1 MVKILIVEDDSLLRD
16 LISRVLGRNNF
27 ETHEASNGED
37 ALNVLDEISID
48 LIITDVMMPKMDGFK
63 LVNSIRKI
71 DNNMPILMITAMD
84 QYHSKEVGFSVGV
97 DDYMVKPVDIK
108 ELLLR
113 VKALLRRS
121 KIANE
126 LQLTINNTTLYYDEL
141 RIEDNKESLI
151 LPQKEFYL
159 LYKLLSY
166 PNKIFT
172 RMQLMDDIWGMDSD
186 TTWRTIDVHIN
197 RLRERIIKF
206 TDFDIITV
214 RGIGYKAVKNNEA

>member
-1 MVKILIVEDDSLLRD
+1 MVKIMIVEDDALLRD
-16 LISRVLGRNNF
+16 LISRVLARNNF
-27 ETHEASNGED
+27 ETYEASNGVS
-37 ALNVLDEISID
+37 ALKVMDDVAID
-48 LIITDVMMPKMDGFK
+48 LVITDVMMPKMDGFE
-63 LVNSIRKI
+63 LVNLIRKI
-71 DNNMPILMITAMD
+71 DNDMPILMITAMD

-97 DDYMVKPVDIK
+97 DDYMVKPIDIK

-121 KIANE
+121 KIASE
-126 LQLTINNTTLYYDEL
+126 LQLTIGNTTLYYEEL

-186 TTWRTIDVHIN
+186 STWRTIDVHIN
-197 RLRERIIKF
+197 RLRERTLEFKN
-206 TDFDIITV
+206 FDIITV
-214 RGIGYKAVKNNEA
+214 RGIGYKAVKNDEA

>member
-16 LISRVLGRNNF
+16 LISRVMTRNNF
-27 ETHEASNGED
+27 ETYEASDGEK
-37 ALNVLDEISID
+37 ALNVLDDVAID
-48 LIITDVMMPKMDGFK
+48 LVITDVMMPKMDGFE
-63 LVNSIRKI
+63 LVDLIRKI
-71 DNNMPILMITAMD
+71 NDNMPVLMITAMD
-84 QYHSKEVGFSVGV
+84 TYHSKEIGFSVGV
-97 DDYMVKPVDIK
+97 DDYMVKPIDIK

-121 KIANE
+121 KIASEN
-126 LQLTINNTTLYYDEL
+126 QLTIGKTILYYDEL
-141 RIEDNKESLI
+141 RVEDNKESLI

-186 TTWRTIDVHIN
+186 STWRTIDVHIN
-197 RLRERIIKF
+197 RLRDRTLNF
-206 TDFDIITV
+206 TDFELITV

>member
-1 MVKILIVEDDSLLRD
+1 MVRILIVEDDILLRD
-16 LISRVLGRNNF
+16 LISRVLERNNYKAY
-27 ETHEASNGED
+27 EASNGIL
-37 ALNVLDEISID
+37 AMKVFDEVAID
-48 LIITDVMMPKMDGFK
+48 LVITDVMMPKMDGFE
-63 LVNSIRKI
+63 LVNLIRKI

-84 QYHSKEVGFSVGV
+84 QYQSKEVGFSVGV

-126 LQLTINNTTLYYDEL
+126 NQLTIEKTTLYYDEL
-141 RIEDNKESLI
+141 RVEDNNQSLI

-186 TTWRTIDVHIN
+186 STWRTIDVHVN
-197 RLRERIIKF
+197 RLRDRLLDF
-206 TDFDIITV
+206 NDFDIITV
-214 RGIGYKAVKNNEA
+214 RGIGYKAVKNIGK

>member
-1 MVKILIVEDDSLLRD
+1 MVRILIVEDDILLRD
-16 LISRVLGRNNF
+16 LISRVLERNNYKAY
-27 ETHEASNGED
+27 EASNGIL
-37 ALNVLDEISID
+37 AMKVFDEVAID
-48 LIITDVMMPKMDGFK
+48 LVITDVMMPKMDGFE
-63 LVNSIRKI
+63 LVNLIRKI

-84 QYHSKEVGFSVGV
+84 QYQSKEVGFSVGV

-126 LQLTINNTTLYYDEL
+126 NQLTIEKTTLYYDEL
-141 RIEDNKESLI
+141 RVEDNNQSLI

-186 TTWRTIDVHIN
+186 STWRTIDVHIN
-197 RLRERIIKF
+197 RLRDRLLDF
-206 TDFDIITV
+206 NDFDIITV
-214 RGIGYKAVKNNEA
+214 RGIGYKAVKNIGK